1 MAAQEQD
8 YYELLGVGSTAT
20 LDEIKHGFRQQ
31 ARKCHPDVSAAPDAA
46 VRFKRIHEA
55 YDTLSDPQKRQVY
68 NATRARPQSS
78 ASGAGASP
86 HGPTYGPAAG
96 TTGRPHAQTPPPSR
110 GGGTAGADNLFS
122 SYMSDLDDI
131 LASLR
136 GDGAKPGAGPMS
148 GASPTSEA
156 GPTSGADPKAQHA
169 SFPESQ
175 RTAAPGAERRDA
187 QDIVETVTISLEE
200 AARGTQHTATVEREE
215 TCPACHGLGER
226 GGPHLETCDACKGT
240 QWLPSE
246 RNGPPRLCHH
256 CTGTGYVLTSSC
268 PTCLGAGSV
277 RATHTLQ
284 VTIPAGVADGQRI
297 RLRGQGHP
305 GLRGGPAGDLY
316 LSVHV
321 QPSRAL
327 KREGDDVHSGVT
339 ITADQARR
347 GAKTI
352 VKTLYGRVEL
362 TIPPHTG
369 DGATIRLRGQ
379 GFPRHGVKG
388 DHLVRVA
395 IGVSPQQR
403 ARAALHGWTRRA
415 RALQRRAQQ
424 RIAPL
429 KRTLIKRPR

>member
-1 MAAQEQD
+1 VAAQEQD
-8 YYELLGVGSTAT
+8 YYEVLGVTASAT

-31 ARKCHPDVSAAPDAA
+31 ARRCHPDVSAAPDAA
-46 VRFKRIHEA
+46 VRFKLVHEA
-55 YDTLSDPQKRQVY
+55 YDILSDPQKRRAYDV
-68 NATRARPQSS
+68 TRARPQSPS
-78 ASGAGASP
+78 FTAGTPP
-86 HGPTYGPAAG
+86 HGATYGPASG
-96 TTGRPHAQTPPPSR
+96 TTGRPRTQTPPPSS
-110 GGGTAGADNLFS
+110 GGGTTSANDMFS

-131 LASLR
+131 LASMR
-136 GDGAKPGAGPMS
+136 GDSTSSGSGRTPGAGATPP
-148 GASPTSEA
+148 GAGSTAQQAFSA
-156 GPTSGADPKAQHA
+156 G
-169 SFPESQ
+169 SQ
-175 RTAAPGAERRDA
+175 RAPAPGAGRQDA
-187 QDIVETVTISLEE
+187 QDIVETVTITLEE
-200 AARGTQHTATVEREE
+200 AARGTRRTVTVEREE

-226 GGPHLETCDACKGT
+226 GGPHLDTCDACKGT

-268 PTCLGAGSV
+268 PTCHGAGSV

-305 GLRGGPAGDLY
+305 GLHGGPSGDLY
-316 LSVHV
+316 LVAHV
-321 QPSRAL
+321 RPSRAF
-327 KREGDDVHSGVT
+327 KREGDDVHSRVT

-347 GAKTI
+347 GTKAI

-362 TIPPHTG
+362 TVPPHTG

-388 DHLVRVA
+388 DHLAHVA

-403 ARAALHGWTRRA
+403 ARAALHGWSRRA
-415 RALQRRAQQ
+415 RALRRRAQQ

-429 KRTLIKRPR
+429 KRTLVKRPR

>member
-1 MAAQEQD
+1 VAAQEQD
-8 YYELLGVGSTAT
+8 YYEVLGITASAT

-55 YDTLSDPQKRQVY
+55 YDTLSDPEKRRAY
-68 NATRARPQSS
+68 DAMRARPQSRPS
-78 ASGAGASP
+78 TAGVPP
-86 HGPTYGPAAG
+86 HGATYGPASG
-96 TTGRPHAQTPPPSR
+96 TTGRPRAQTPPPSR
-110 GGGTAGADNLFS
+110 GGTADADDLFS

-136 GDGAKPGAGPMS
+136 SDGAKPGASSTSTS
-148 GASPTSEA
+148 GS
-156 GPTSGADPKAQHA
+156 GPTSGAGPKAQYAA
-169 SFPESQ
+169 SPERQ
-175 RTAAPGAERRDA
+175 RAAAPGAERQDA
-187 QDIVETVTISLEE
+187 NDIVEMGTISLEE
-200 AARGTQHTATVEREE
+200 AARGTQRTATVEREE

-268 PTCLGAGSV
+268 PTCHGAGSV

-305 GLRGGPAGDLY
+305 GLHGGPAGDLY
-316 LSVHV
+316 LVVHIR
-321 QPSRAL
+321 PSRAL
-327 KREGDDVHSGVT
+327 KREGDDVHSVVT

-362 TIPPHTG
+362 TIPPHTA

-429 KRTLIKRPR
+429 KRRLVKRST

>member
-1 MAAQEQD
+1 VAAQEQD

-31 ARKCHPDVSAAPDAA
+31 ARKCHPDVSTAPDAA

-55 YDTLSDPQKRQVY
+55 YDTLSDPQKRRAY
-68 NATRARPQSS
+68 DATRARPQSPS
-78 ASGAGASP
+78 STAGAPPYSP
-86 HGPTYGPAAG
+86 ASG
-96 TTGRPHAQTPPPSR
+96 TTGRPRAQTPPPPR
-110 GGGTAGADNLFS
+110 GGGTVGADDLFS

-131 LASLR
+131 LASMR
-136 GDGAKPGAGPMS
+136 SDGAKPGTGRTPGTGTTPPAAG
-148 GASPTSEA
+148 
-156 GPTSGADPKAQHA
+156 PKAQQAA
-169 SFPESQ
+169 SS
-175 RTAAPGAERRDA
+175 TARSTVPNAPRQDA
-187 QDIVETVTISLEE
+187 QDIVETATISLEE
-200 AARGTQHTATVEREE
+200 AARGTQRTTTVEREE

-226 GGPHLETCDACKGT
+226 GGPHLDTCDACKGT

-246 RNGPPRLCHH
+246 RNGPPRLCYH

-268 PTCLGAGSV
+268 PTCHGAGSV

-284 VTIPAGVADGQRI
+284 VTIPAGVADGQRV

-305 GLRGGPAGDLY
+305 GLHGGPAGDLY
-316 LSVHV
+316 LIVHIR
-321 QPSRAL
+321 PSRTL
-327 KREGDDVHSGVT
+327 KREGDDVHSEVT
-339 ITADQARR
+339 ITADQAQR
-347 GAKTI
+347 GAQTI

-362 TIPPHTG
+362 IIPPHTA

-395 IGVSPQQR
+395 IGVSPRQR
-403 ARAALHGWTRRA
+403 ARAALHSWTRRA

>member
-1 MAAQEQD
+1 MAQEQD

-31 ARKCHPDVSAAPDAA
+31 ARRCHPDVSTAPDAA

-55 YDTLSDPQKRQVY
+55 YDTLSDPRKRQAY
-68 NATRARPQSS
+68 DATRARPQSPS
-78 ASGAGASP
+78 STAGAPP
-86 HGPTYGPAAG
+86 HGATYGPASG
-96 TTGRPHAQTPPPSR
+96 TTGRPRAQAPPPSR
-110 GGGTAGADNLFS
+110 GGGKAGADDLFS

-131 LASLR
+131 LASMR
-136 GDGAKPGAGPMS
+136 SDGAKPGTGRTPGT
-148 GASPTSEA
+148 GATPPEA
-156 GPTSGADPKAQHA
+156 GPTAQHA
-169 SFPESQ
+169 SFPGSQ
-175 RTAAPGAERRDA
+175 RAAAPGAERQDA
-187 QDIVETVTISLEE
+187 HDIVETLTISLEE

-246 RNGPPRLCHH
+246 RNGSPRLCHH

-268 PTCLGAGSV
+268 PTCHGAGSV

-305 GLRGGPAGDLY
+305 GLHGGPAGDLY
-316 LSVHV
+316 LTVHIH
-321 QPSRAL
+321 PSRTL
-327 KREGDDVHSGVT
+327 KREGDDVYSGVT
-339 ITADQARR
+339 ITADQAQR

-362 TIPPHTG
+362 TIPPHTR

-379 GFPRHGVKG
+379 GFPHHGVKG

-395 IGVSPQQR
+395 IGVSPRQR

-415 RALQRRAQQ
+415 RALQWRAQQ

-429 KRTLIKRPR
+429 KRRLVKRSTRP

>member
-1 MAAQEQD
+1 VAAQEQD

-31 ARKCHPDVSAAPDAA
+31 ARKCHPDVSVAPDAA

-55 YDTLSDPQKRQVY
+55 YDTLSDPQKRRAY
-68 NATRARPQSS
+68 DAMRARPQSS
-78 ASGAGASP
+78 SSTAGAPP
-86 HGPTYGPAAG
+86 HGAANGPASG
-96 TTGRPHAQTPPPSR
+96 TTGRPRAQTPPPPR
-110 GGGTAGADNLFS
+110 NGGTAGADDLFS

-131 LASLR
+131 LASMR
-136 GDGAKPGAGPMS
+136 SDGANPGTGRTPGANTTPP
-148 GASPTSEA
+148 AA
-156 GPTSGADPKAQHA
+156 GPEPQQAA
-169 SFPESQ
+169 SS
-175 RTAAPGAERRDA
+175 TARSTVPNAPRQDA
-187 QDIVETVTISLEE
+187 QDIVETATISLEE
-200 AARGTQHTATVEREE
+200 AARGTQRTTTVEREE

-226 GGPHLETCDACKGT
+226 GGPHLETCNACKGT

-268 PTCLGAGSV
+268 PTCHGAGSV

-305 GLRGGPAGDLY
+305 GLHGGPAGDLY
-316 LSVHV
+316 LIVHIL
-321 QPSRAL
+321 PSRTL
-327 KREGDDVHSGVT
+327 KREGDDVHSEVT
-339 ITADQARR
+339 ITADQAQR

-362 TIPPHTG
+362 IIPPHTA

-415 RALQRRAQQ
+415 RALTRRAQQ